1 MQTYR
6 VCAIIDIEAFSEQ
19 DAVKDFY
26 DLVKDNKHLGF
37 VNGQVT
43 YVEEYNEEEI

>member
-1 MQTYR
+1 MQTFR
-6 VCAIIDIEAFSEQ
+6 ICAIVDIEAFSE

-37 VNGQVT
+37 VNGHVT
-43 YVEEYNEEEI
+43 YVEEYNEEEN